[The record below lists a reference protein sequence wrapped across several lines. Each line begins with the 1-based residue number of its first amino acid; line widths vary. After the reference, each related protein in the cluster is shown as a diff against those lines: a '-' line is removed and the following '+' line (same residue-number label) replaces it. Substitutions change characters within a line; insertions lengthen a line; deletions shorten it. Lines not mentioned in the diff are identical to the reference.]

1 MDYILDGDFDDAG
14 ETVFTSISGASA
26 PYTATIT
33 IPAGASLGNTRM
45 RIRLYDSAAGTQNTT
60 PCGTHQYGEVEDYT
74 LNIINPC
81 THSLSS
87 FAPISGPVGTYVT
100 INGAGFTA
108 STDVYF
114 DGLIATELEFVSAT
128 KLIARVPANATTGT
142 IKIIENA
149 CNVISTTD
157 FTIIEESGSCLSAAS
172 ANYTDLFISELY
184 DADGG
189 NVGYIELYNP
199 TSSPINLATSNY
211 TITIDNRASG
221 DGGVSID
228 RTITLTGI
236 VPANSVFLINFG
248 TSSNTCVKD
257 WDLVL
262 GGNGIN
268 EFDYVFLVKNGTN
281 VDRVNVPNNTGYTLK
296 RTLTA
301 NTPTTTY
308 AAADWTILNVEDCSD
323 LGIGPVATYSN
334 PVVAIN
340 NSSSC
345 QIDLSVTVTE
355 GDATPAGDLTYKWY
369 YNDGISASWTQ
380 VTAVLPA
387 GYTITGQT
395 SNNLEIISGT
405 NYISDLS
412 NYQFYCEVTEAGS
425 CGNVSTASLFE
436 ISERPVYRSIAGSNG
451 NWTTVTNW
459 QMANTTAGPW
469 VAACNYPRS
478 ANSSQAIIQTGT
490 NIVLDI
496 DNDIDMLTIDGTLEI
511 SPNSQLTVYDSVP
524 AGADLILNGTLLYR
538 ANAANQMILTGTT
551 TWIFNAGASFIKTN
565 TADPFMFRDKYQGG
579 MSTIPATGSWIYRNN
594 NDGSPYTGTVDF
606 YYPDLYIENTNGAGN
621 YAFSTSQTAFN
632 GASGIATVKGN
643 MYVGTTGTGSV
654 TIYNN
659 NINSNPMLILGNLE
673 VGASSIFSNELCGTC
688 GAASGT
694 INHGT
699 GIELKG
705 NLTVG
710 GTLQI
715 LTGTTERVLRFTGST
730 IQTVSGAGTITLH
743 KVTVD
748 KASEYVDLLRDLQA
762 RNELKM
768 VQGHIYTHAN
778 MFELGYTTAQ
788 LGTLT
793 YTTGYVVGRMRRW
806 FLGTNAGDAT
816 GLFPMG
822 WDDAGLKNRFARVFF
837 NDAPTAGGH
846 LTVEFIPI
854 DMGFAGLVI
863 PQANTGGF
871 GMDVTTTEDQ
881 GYWKI
886 DNEPTKLVDGT
897 YRIACTGEG
906 FTTINSLSE
915 ITLLKRVGGGN
926 WFCPATHEA
935 ATGTIAMPTCSRI
948 GVSNW
953 SNFGFG
959 GGGATQLPIELTSFS
974 VNCNPND
981 VSLTWKTASESNN
994 DYFTIEYSEDGINF
1008 SEKEIIK
1015 SKGNSNSTESYT
1027 FNLDEL
1033 LGYVRLKQTDF
1044 NGKYTYS
1051 EILAVNCAN
1060 DGVIVYPNPTNGTMT
1075 ISFNSAEKVYLYNQ
1089 LGQIVKE
1096 FDGFMES
1103 KTVSISELADGMYHL
1118 NVVSGGKN
1126 YYKKIELHH

>member
-1 MDYILDGDFDDAG
+1 M
-14 ETVFTSISGASA
+14 
-26 PYTATIT
+26 
-33 IPAGASLGNTRM
+33 
-45 RIRLYDSAAGTQNTT
+45 
-60 PCGTHQYGEVEDYT
+60 
-74 LNIINPC
+74 
-81 THSLSS
+81 
-87 FAPISGPVGTYVT
+87 
-100 INGAGFTA
+100 
-108 STDVYF
+108 
-114 DGLIATELEFVSAT
+114 
-128 KLIARVPANATTGT
+128 
-142 IKIIENA
+142 
-149 CNVISTTD
+149 
-157 FTIIEESGSCLSAAS
+157 
-172 ANYTDLFISELY
+172 
-184 DADGG
+184 
-189 NVGYIELYNP
+189 
-199 TSSPINLATSNY
+199 
-211 TITIDNRASG
+211 
-221 DGGVSID
+221 
-228 RTITLTGI
+228 LTGI
-236 VPANSVFLINFG
+236 VPANSVFLLNLG

-257 WDLVL
+257 WGFTAGGSGFNAFDNIVL
-262 GGNGIN
+262 IRNG
-268 EFDYVFLVKNGTN
+268 VQ
-281 VDRVNVPNNTGYTLK
+281 VDRVNLANNTGYSYL
-296 RTLTA
+296 RNLTA
-301 NTPTTTY
+301 TAPTMTFNL
-308 AAADWTILNVEDCSD
+308 ADWTASSTEDCAH
-323 LGIGPVATYSN
+323 LGVGPISTFAN
-334 PVVAIN
+334 PIIALN
-340 NSSSC
+340 NSSAC

-355 GDATPAGDLTYKWY
+355 GDVTPMGDLTYKWF
-369 YNDGISASWTQ
+369 YNNGTDATWTQ
-380 VTAVLPA
+380 VTSLIPA
-387 GYTITGQT
+387 GYTITGET
-395 SNNLEIISGT
+395 TNNLEIISGT

-412 NYQFYCEVTEAGS
+412 EYQFYCYVTEAGS
-425 CGNVSTASLFE
+425 CGNVSTASMFD

-451 NWTTVTNW
+451 NWTTVANW

-524 AGADLILNGTLLYR
+524 PGADLILNGTLLYR

-551 TWIFNAGASFIKTN
+551 TWIFNAGATFIKTN

-579 MSTIPATGSWIYRNN
+579 MSTIQAIGTWIYRNN
-594 NDGSPYTGTVDF
+594 NDGNPYTGTVDF
-606 YYPDLYIENTNGAGN
+606 YYPDLYIENTGGAGN
-621 YAFSTSQTAFN
+621 YGFNSSQTAFN
-632 GASGIATVKGN
+632 GSAGFATVKGN
-643 MYVGTTGTGSV
+643 MFVGTTGTGSV

-673 VGASSIFSNELCGTC
+673 VAANSVFSNELCGTC
-688 GAASGT
+688 GTASGT

-699 GIELKG
+699 GVELKG

-715 LTGTTERVLRFTGST
+715 LTGTTERVLRFTGTT
-730 IQTVSGAGTITLH
+730 IQTVSGAGTITLY

-748 KASEYVDLLRDLQA
+748 KASQYVDLLRNLQA

-806 FLGTNAGDAT
+806 FNNTNSGDAT

-822 WDDAGLKNRFARVFF
+822 WDESGLKNRFARVFF

-886 DNEPTKLVDGT
+886 DNEATKLTDGT

-959 GGGATQLPIELTSFS
+959 GGGATLLPIELSSFS

-981 VSLTWKTASESNN
+981 VTLTWKTESEQNN
-994 DYFTIEYSEDGINF
+994 DFFTIEYSEDGVNF
-1008 SEKEIIK
+1008 SQKEIVNA
-1015 SKGNSNSTESYT
+1015 KGNSNSLQSYT
-1027 FNLDEL
+1027 FDLDEL
-1033 LGYVRLKQTDF
+1033 LGYVRLKQTDY
-1044 NGKYTYS
+1044 NGKFTYS
-1051 EILAVNCAN
+1051 EILAVNCSN
-1060 DGVIVYPNPTNGTMT
+1060 DGVIVYPNPTNGTIT
-1075 ISFNSAEKVYLYNQ
+1075 ISFDDVEKVYLFNQ

-1118 NVVSGGKN
+1118 NVISNGKN